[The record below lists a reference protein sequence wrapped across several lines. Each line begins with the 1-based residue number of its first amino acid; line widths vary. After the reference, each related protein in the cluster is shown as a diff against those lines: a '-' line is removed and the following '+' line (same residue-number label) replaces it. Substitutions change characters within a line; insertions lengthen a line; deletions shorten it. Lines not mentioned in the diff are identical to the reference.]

1 MLKVQNKYTPSNQ
14 GDHIFSIEFTIG
26 LKGSLKPT
34 HVAEQAQQAV
44 LDSDHEYCTR
54 DFASDL
60 GASAAL
66 VNFPFQLL
74 IGIW

>member
-1 MLKVQNKYTPSNQ
+1 MHSLKPRGPQFFNRVYNWPT
-14 GDHIFSIEFTIG
+14 
-26 LKGSLKPT
+26 GSLKPT

-66 VNFPFQLL
+66 VRTSFPFQLL